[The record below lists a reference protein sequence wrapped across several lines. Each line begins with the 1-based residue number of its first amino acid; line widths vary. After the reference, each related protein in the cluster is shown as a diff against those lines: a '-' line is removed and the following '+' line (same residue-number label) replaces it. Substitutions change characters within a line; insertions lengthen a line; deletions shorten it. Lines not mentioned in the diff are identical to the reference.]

1 MTECPTCHNQV
12 PEGTYCVICGS
23 RLGEAA
29 GARRKEFSAAPGQ
42 GVMRP
47 APMSTIFPQLPNDE
61 MRDFYTALG
70 IGVAVMVAL
79 AGFGLFPLALVA
91 AAVLMPIITVVYVY
105 DVDVYEDEPIRIIGL
120 TMMAGGIGGAV
131 AGWLARV
138 LAPVDAA
145 SLMEPSGTD
154 TIIRVV
160 VLPLIGIVLT
170 LIGPIFLLRYRRFN
184 DVLDG
189 ATFGVAAAV
198 SFAGAALLIQAWPY
212 FAVGLRPGGDV
223 GGWIFRLLN
232 LGILLP
238 LLYAGAMGIVGG
250 ALWLQFRA
258 PVRDRD
264 ALGPLGKPAFAI
276 PFAAVALML
285 GALALEIASEWIAFV
300 WLLLLDVAVIIG
312 LRLVIHLGLMQE
324 AAERDVGPPIT
335 CPNCH
340 QQTPLH
346 TFCGSCG
353 ISLQAL
359 PKSGGGSVD
368 RRATAT

>member
-1 MTECPTCHNQV
+1 MIECPTCHNQV
-12 PEGTYCVICGS
+12 PEGTYCVVCGS
-23 RLGEAA
+23 RLGEGA

-42 GVMRP
+42 SVLRP

-61 MRDFYTALG
+61 MRNFYTALG

-79 AGFGLFPLALVA
+79 AAFGFFPLALVA
-91 AAVLMPIITVVYVY
+91 AAVLIPIITVVYVY

-120 TMMAGGIGGAV
+120 TMLAGAIAGAV
-131 AGWLARV
+131 YGALTRV

-145 SLMEPSGTD
+145 SLMDPSTTD
-154 TIIRVV
+154 ALIRVV
-160 VLPLIGIVLT
+160 VLPIVGIALT

-198 SFAGAALLIQAWPY
+198 SFAGAALLVQAWPY

-238 LLYAGAMGIVGG
+238 LLYAGATGVVGG
-250 ALWLQFRA
+250 ALWLQYRA

-264 ALGPLGKPAFAI
+264 ALGPLGKP
-276 PFAAVALML
+276 PVALFFAVVALVL
-285 GALALEIASEWIAFV
+285 GALALEIAPEWLAFI

-324 AAERDVGPPIT
+324 AAERDIGSPIT
-335 CPNCH
+335 CPNCQH
-340 QQTPLH
+340 QTPLH
-346 TFCGSCG
+346 TFCSNCG

-359 PKSGGGSVD
+359 PKAGAASID
-368 RRATAT
+368 RKATTT